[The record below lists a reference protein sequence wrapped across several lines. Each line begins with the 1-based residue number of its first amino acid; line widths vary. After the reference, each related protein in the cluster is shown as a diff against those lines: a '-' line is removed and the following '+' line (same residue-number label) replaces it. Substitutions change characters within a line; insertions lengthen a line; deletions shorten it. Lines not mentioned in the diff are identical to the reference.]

1 MLKFVLTGLLLVP
14 LAGYAGVF
22 KCVSP
27 EGKTSY
33 SETPCTDGTVSR
45 LSVEQSLPAPAGA
58 PSSQEIID
66 RNLRAAEI
74 MRGSPPSQPVPSSAQ
89 QQSFDPSTAV
99 PVTAPAQPAEAPVR
113 PARRGVYDPVLN
125 RYLPV
130 SGPGLVDPQTGKFFP
145 PAAGGY
151 VDSETGR
158 FIPAP

>member
-1 MLKFVLTGLLLVP
+1 MLKFVLAGLLLVP
-14 LAGYAGVF
+14 VAGHAGVF

-27 EGKTSY
+27 EGNTSY
-33 SETPCTDGTVSR
+33 SETPCADGTVSR
-45 LSVEQSLPAPAGA
+45 LAVDQSPPVPAGA
-58 PSSQEIID
+58 SSSQEIIE

-74 MRGSPPSQPVPSSAQ
+74 MRGASPSQAVPSSAQ
-89 QQSFDPSTAV
+89 PQSFDPSTAV
-99 PVTAPAQPAEAPVR
+99 PVAAPPQPVAAPVR

-130 SGPGLVDPQTGKFFP
+130 SGSGLIDPQTGKFFP